1 MVPIRDDVMRLTFKL
16 ARRKRASIG
25 SRPILCLF
33 FFFLTEVEDVFKLTL
48 ASNQEQSFQ
57 FIRGKKK
64 KDYHLKFRVFQKC
77 TQDLF

>member
-1 MVPIRDDVMRLTFKL
+1 MVPIRDDVIRLTFKL

-25 SRPILCLF
+25 SRPILCFF
-33 FFFLTEVEDVFKLTL
+33 FFFLTEVEDVFKLAL